1 VKANPPHNPR
11 TIDWW
16 RSVPKRSLKPLIRPA
31 SAAAARDSRRATV
44 LIFGGAAALI
54 IAVHLGLNGMLG
66 FHIDEL
72 YYLDSGR
79 HPALGYVDYP
89 PVVPLIARLETSLLG
104 VTPWTLRVLPA
115 LLGGVN
121 VLLCGAYARKL
132 GGSLKLQALALAV
145 GIASPAIFGT
155 WLFQTVIFDQ
165 VTWMVSL
172 YLFLSLA
179 LEPKPRTWILLGLTL
194 GIGLEVKYTIVALI
208 AGIGIAVLL
217 TPALRAQLRT
227 RYPWLAAGLM
237 LVIWLP
243 NIIWQVANAFPSLS
257 YTLTHGATIASG
269 GGPGNFLVIFAV
281 VLFLLLP
288 LWIAGLISLF
298 RHRELRP
305 IGIACA
311 VPFVVF
317 LFVGK
322 GYYPAPALPIVMV
335 QGLLAIS
342 RLRRARLRHGLTI
355 AVVAACV
362 LNVVSLGKIVL
373 PITPADRLH
382 ATGLDTQNP
391 DFASTVGWPSIANQV
406 TAIYE
411 DLPASE
417 RSTTAIISSDYGVAG
432 ALAIYE
438 NPKRLPDVLSPQQ
451 SDWFWLPQ
459 HLAARDALMVGY
471 APSDVSWMCASAAVV
486 AHLTVPYQVVNLEQG
501 TSVTYC
507 HLNAPIPSIW
517 GRLKDFS

>member
-1 VKANPPHNPR
+1 MPVGCP
-11 TIDWW
+11 
-16 RSVPKRSLKPLIRPA
+16 SVSQSSLKPVMRPV
-31 SAAAARDSRRATV
+31 SPAAPRHSRRATV
-44 LIFGGAAALI
+44 LLFGGAAVLI
-54 IAVHLGLNGMLG
+54 IAVHLGLNGVLG

-72 YYLDSGR
+72 YYLSSGR

-89 PVVPLIARLETSLLG
+89 PIVPLLARLETGFLG

-115 LLGGVN
+115 LLSGVN
-121 VLLCGAYARKL
+121 VILCGAYARKL
-132 GGSLKLQALALAV
+132 GGSLMLQALALVV
-145 GIASPAIFGT
+145 GIASPAILGT
-155 WLFQTVIFDQ
+155 WLFQTVVFDQ
-165 VTWMVSL
+165 LTWMVSV
-172 YLFLSLA
+172 YLFLSLV

-208 AGIGIAVLL
+208 VGIGIAVLL
-217 TPALRAQLRT
+217 TTSLRAQLRT
-227 RYPWLAAGLM
+227 RYPWLAGGLI
-237 LVIWLP
+237 LVIWSP
-243 NIIWQVANAFPSLS
+243 NIIWQIANGFPSLD

-269 GGPGNFLVIFAV
+269 GGPGSFLIIFAV

-288 LWIAGLISLF
+288 LWIAGVISLF

-305 IGIACA
+305 IGIACI
-311 VPFVVF
+311 VPVVVF

-342 RLRRARLRHGLTI
+342 RLGRSKLRSGLTA

-382 ATGLDTQNP
+382 ASGLDTQNP

-406 TAIYE
+406 TAIYD
-411 DLPASE
+411 DLSASE
-417 RSTTAIISSDYGVAG
+417 RDTTVIISSDYGVAG

-438 NPKRLPDVLSPQQ
+438 NPSRLPDVLSPQQ

-459 HLAARDALMVGY
+459 HLAATDALMVGY
-471 APSDVSWMCASAAVV
+471 APSDVRWMCASAAPVG
-486 AHLTVPYQVVNLEQG
+486 HLTVPYQVVNLEQG
-501 TSVTYC
+501 ALVTFC
-507 HLNAPIPSIW
+507 HLNAPIPTIW

>member
-1 VKANPPHNPR
+1 VYNTSGNLLAHDDPVMP
-11 TIDWW
+11 
-16 RSVPKRSLKPLIRPA
+16 SVSPT
-31 SAAAARDSRRATV
+31 AARGGRHATR
-44 LIFGGAAALI
+44 LLFGGAAVLI
-54 IAVHLGLNGMLG
+54 IAVHLGLNGVLG

-72 YYLDSGR
+72 YYLASGR

-89 PVVPLIARLETSLLG
+89 PVVPFLARLETSLLG

-115 LLGGVN
+115 LLSGVN
-121 VLLCGAYARKL
+121 VILCGAYARKL
-132 GGSLKLQALALAV
+132 GGSLKLQALALLI
-145 GIASPAIFGT
+145 GITSPAILGT

-172 YLFLSLA
+172 YLLLSLI

-217 TPALRAQLRT
+217 TPSLRAQLRSK
-227 RYPWLAAGLM
+227 YPWLAAGLM
-237 LVIWLP
+237 LVIWSP
-243 NIIWQVANAFPSLS
+243 NIIWQIANGFPSLS

-269 GGPGNFLVIFAV
+269 GGPGSFLILFLV
-281 VLFLLLP
+281 VLFLFLP
-288 LWIAGLISLF
+288 LWVAGLISLF

-305 IGIACA
+305 IGIACV
-311 VPFVVF
+311 VPVVVF

-342 RLRRARLRHGLTI
+342 RIGRSKLRYGLTV

-362 LNVVSLGKIVL
+362 LNVASLAKIVL
-373 PITPADRLH
+373 PITPADHLH
-382 ATGLDTQNP
+382 ATGLDTQQP

-406 TAIYE
+406 TAIYA

-417 RSTTAIISSDYGVAG
+417 RSTTVIISSDYGVAG
-432 ALAIYE
+432 ALAIYGD
-438 NPKRLPDVLSPQQ
+438 PKRLPDVLSPQQ

-459 HLAARDALMVGY
+459 HLAVTDALMVGY
-471 APSDVSWMCASAAVV
+471 APSDVSWMCASAEVV

-501 TSVTYC
+501 APVTYC

-517 GRLKDFS
+517 GRLKNFS